1 MGYISFAMRPGTLR
15 GSLVAVAL
23 FALPPLAV
31 LAALSALDARPA
43 RADGPPPPAERG
55 LVYSPYEAQTIAEV
69 LASLRAT
76 QDPTPEGKTVE
87 RVDIV
92 PLEVLEERDPLPRWL
107 NIFHYTSRQSV
118 IRREL
123 LFAER
128 DPYQQVLADE
138 TIRNLRRLYQLSLVL
153 VLATRG
159 STPDRVGLLVIT
171 KDVWSLRLDWNA
183 ELTAGGL
190 ELFDTQPAE
199 WNFLGTHQTLNGH
212 FQYQPL
218 SYTFG
223 LGYVAPRLGESR
235 VATVASV
242 DVVVNRDSGKPEG
255 SLGSVIAGQ
264 PLYSALVPWAWDASV
279 SWEDVILRRYI
290 NAQLATYVAPTGG
303 SVPFQYA
310 ERQYVT
316 NYEVIRSFGW
326 DTKHDLTLGAGISQT
341 RYTTSFT
348 DVAAATV
355 ADFDAANVPLSDTR
369 VGPFVQYHGYRKRF
383 VRVIDFDTLALQED
397 YSLGHDV
404 VFRVAPSFRAL
415 GSSRDVVELYGA
427 VQYTFAVRDGLFR
440 ASFVSRTE
448 PEVSRIADAAVQPT
462 LHFVSPTVAGL
473 GRIVLDAT
481 TVYRWRNYLN
491 QTTIIGG
498 DDRLRGYPTNFF
510 IGPNYVAYNVELRS
524 RPVEILSCELA
535 GVGFFDA
542 GTAWRGESDFALHK
556 SLGVGLRALFPQLD
570 RIVFRA
576 DLGFPLDRP
585 LDSTG
590 TPIPPYAF
598 LVSFGQAFTTPT
610 VAPTPV
616 LPTGQ

>member
-1 MGYISFAMRPGTLR
+1 MRPGTLR
-15 GSLVAVAL
+15 VSLVAAAIG
-23 FALPPLAV
+23 ALPL
-31 LAALSALDARPA
+31 LSARPA
-43 RADGPPPPAERG
+43 RADDPPPPAERG
-55 LVYSPYEAQTIAEV
+55 SVYSPYEQQTIAEV
-69 LASLRAT
+69 LAALRAT
-76 QDPTPEGKTVE
+76 EDPAPEGKTVE

-92 PLEVLEERDPLPRWL
+92 PLDVLEERDPLPRWL
-107 NIFHYTSRQSV
+107 NVFHVTSQRSV

-123 LFAER
+123 LFGER
-128 DPYQQVLADE
+128 DPYQQVLVDE
-138 TIRNLRRLYQLSLVL
+138 TIRNLRRLPQLSLVL
-153 VLATRG
+153 ILATRG
-159 STPDRVGLLVIT
+159 STPGRVGLLVIT
-171 KDVWSLRLDWNA
+171 KDVWSLRLNWNA
-183 ELTAGGL
+183 TLTAGGL
-190 ELFDTQPAE
+190 ELLDMQPAE

-223 LGYVAPRLGESR
+223 LGYVAPRLGDSR
-235 VATVASV
+235 VATMASV
-242 DVVVNRDSGKPEG
+242 DVVVNRNSGKPEG

-290 NAQLATYVAPTGG
+290 NAQLARYVAPTGG
-303 SVPFQYA
+303 SVPFQYDA
-310 ERQYVT
+310 RQYQT
-316 NYEVIRSFGW
+316 NYELIRSFGW
-326 DTKHDLTLGAGISQT
+326 DIKHDLTFGAGISAS
-341 RYTTSFT
+341 RYTTNFQGV
-348 DVAAATV
+348 DPATV
-355 ADFDAANVPLSDTR
+355 SDFDAANVPVSDTR

-415 GSSRDVVELYGA
+415 GASRDVLELYGA
-427 VQYTFAVRDGLFR
+427 VQYTIAVRDGLFR

-462 LHFVSPTVAGL
+462 IHFVSPTVGSL

-491 QTTIIGG
+491 QTTVLGG

-510 IGPNYVAYNVELRS
+510 IGSNYVSYNVELRS

-556 SLGVGLRALFPQLD
+556 SLGIGLRALFPQLD

-585 LDSTG
+585 LDATG

-598 LVSFGQAFTTPT
+598 LVSFSQAFLTPT
-610 VAPTPV
+610 VAPAPV